1 MTTTTSAWADIDG
14 MDAFV
19 ARPDAPGSHP
29 GVILAPELFGLDDNI
44 KETAHR
50 LAALGFTVVAPDF
63 HHRTQPRAALAGD
76 EAGRKRGFELL
87 TLLTREGVLAD
98 VEATM
103 RHLREYEGAGG
114 RIGMV
119 GFSAGGHMAYL
130 SAARLP
136 LLATAVIY
144 PGWLTVTD
152 IPLST
157 PEPTLTLTPGI
168 TGRLLFVVGDEDHV
182 ISQAQRGEI
191 ERELKASGVR
201 HDFVVY
207 PGAGHPFLFEGRE
220 TYDADA
226 AADTW
231 RRVEELLRDE
241 LRR

>member
-1 MTTTTSAWADIDG
+1 MTTTHAAWTDIDG
-14 MDAFV
+14 MDAYI
-19 ARPDAPGSHP
+19 ATPDAPGGHP
-29 GVILAPELFGLDDNI
+29 GVILAPELFGLDENI
-44 KETAHR
+44 QETARR
-50 LAALGFTVVAPDF
+50 LAALGHTVVAPDF

-87 TLLTREGVLAD
+87 TLLTRDGVLAD

-103 RHLREYEGAGG
+103 RHLNEHHGAAH

-130 SAARLP
+130 AAARLP
-136 LLATAVIY
+136 LRATAVVY

-157 PEPTLTLTPGI
+157 PEPTLTLTAGI
-168 TGRLLFVVGDEDHV
+168 TGRLLFTVGDEDHV
-182 ISQAQRGEI
+182 ITPAQCAEI
-191 ERELKASGVR
+191 EAELKASGVR

-207 PGAGHPFLFEGRE
+207 PGAGHPYLFEGRE

-231 RRVEELLRDE
+231 RRVEEMLSAM
-241 LRR
+241 